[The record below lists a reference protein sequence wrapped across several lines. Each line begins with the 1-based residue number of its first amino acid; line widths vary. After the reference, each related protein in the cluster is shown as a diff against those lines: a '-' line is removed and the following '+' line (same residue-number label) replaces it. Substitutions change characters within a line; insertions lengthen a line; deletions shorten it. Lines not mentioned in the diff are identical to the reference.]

1 MNQYVN
7 QYKKTAVNT
16 ASKEQILLMLYDGAI
31 KFLHKAKIAFE
42 ANDIEQIHINI
53 TKAERIITEF
63 QSTLDMENGGK
74 FAQELYSLYEYLNNR
89 LFLANMKKRT
99 DYVDEVLKHLTELRD
114 TWREAILKFK
124 AEGHSMAELEASAEN
139 EPDSEEIPR
148 LNNDIEI

>member
-42 ANDIEQIHINI
+42 TNDIEQIHNNI
-53 TKAERIITEF
+53 TRAERIITEF
-63 QSTLDMENGGK
+63 QSTLDMENGGR
-74 FAQELYSLYEYLNNR
+74 FAQELYALYEYLNNR
-89 LFLANMKKRT
+89 LFMANMKKRT

-114 TWREAILKFK
+114 TWREAIMKFK
-124 AEGHSMAELEASAEN
+124 ADGHTKAELESMAEN
-139 EPDSEEIPR
+139 EPAEAEIPR
-148 LNNDIEI
+148 LENDIEI

>member
-31 KFLHKAKIAFE
+31 KFLHKAKLAFE
-42 ANDIEQIHINI
+42 TNDIEQIHNNI
-53 TKAERIITEF
+53 TRAERIITEF
-63 QSTLDMENGGK
+63 QSTLDMENGGR

-89 LFLANMKKRT
+89 LFMANMKKRT
-99 DYVDEVLKHLTELRD
+99 DYIDEVLKHLTELRD

-124 AEGHSMAELEASAEN
+124 AEGHTMAELESMAEN
-139 EPDSEEIPR
+139 EPAEEEIPR
-148 LNNDIEI
+148 LENDIEI